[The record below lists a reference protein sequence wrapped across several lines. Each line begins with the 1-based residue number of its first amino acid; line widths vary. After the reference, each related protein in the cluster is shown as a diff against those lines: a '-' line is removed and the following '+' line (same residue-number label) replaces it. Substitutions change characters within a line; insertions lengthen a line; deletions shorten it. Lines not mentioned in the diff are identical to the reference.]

1 MPPPPHKSSATFKEQ
16 IIFKVFVILKE
27 CVSDKFGVL
36 NACFQAWVG
45 GVEENVKMTF
55 CFKRKEPKIAKNG
68 KSTLVI

>member
-45 GVEENVKMTF
+45 GVEENGKMTF
-55 CFKRKEPKIAKNG
+55 CFKRKEPKNC
-68 KSTLVI
+68 